1 MMGGVGFEAECLS
14 RQMEDAYLPATV
26 RKQAVNTDAAKLD
39 LIEGSGLFTLG
50 IDLRTGGKE
59 ADRL

>member
-1 MMGGVGFEAECLS
+1 MGDVGFEAQCLS
-14 RQMEDAYLPATV
+14 RQLEGAYLPATV

-39 LIEGSGLFTLG
+39 LTEGSGLFTLG
-50 IDLRTGGKE
+50 TDFRTGGKE